1 MNEHPLP
8 MFDEQPAQSEPA
20 PPKKPRPK
28 PTRKRRVRKAVALKP
43 LKSDKIKRRKRRV
56 TKIKP
61 AEQHHGGKYPQAVY
75 DLIGT
80 LMNLELPLRNFVI
93 EVTKGLSK

>member
-1 MNEHPLP
+1 MNDPLP
-8 MFDEQPAQSEPA
+8 SFDQIPPQEAPA
-20 PPKKPRPK
+20 PPIKPKPK

-61 AEQHHGGKYPQAVY
+61 AEQHHGGKFPPAVY
-75 DLIGT
+75 DLIDA